1 MKKQKKNLLYW
12 VISIV
17 LAMIVLFT
25 TLLPRFDKKVDI
37 VVLGDSIMGN
47 LLYSTHSLDIVS
59 KKTGKKVFNGAFGG
73 TCMAYKERENVMLE
87 PAVWSMI
94 ELAEAICYKD
104 FGVQKAALSHAYQY
118 KNINH
123 LVPDYYVERM
133 ENLAQIDFSRV
144 EILIIEHGTNDY
156 NTATLLDNEENL
168 YDKSTFGGALRSG
181 LKLFQEKYPHLRI
194 ILMSPVYCEMEGEGQ
209 GKCYEVSY
217 GGGTLDEYVEKEK
230 EIAEEFGIEFLDAYH
245 LSGIWEE
252 NAGTYLF
259 DGIHPSEEGQAL
271 LGEFIAD
278 YLLK

>member
-1 MKKQKKNLLYW
+1 MKKQKKNLLYG

-17 LAMIVLFT
+17 LIMVVLFT

-47 LLYSTHSLDIVS
+47 LLYPTHSLDIVS
-59 KKTGKKVFNGAFGG
+59 EKTGKSVFNGAFGG
-73 TCMAYKERENVMLE
+73 TCMAYKQRENVMLE
-87 PAVWSMI
+87 PAAWSMI
-94 ELAEAICYKD
+94 ELAEAICYGD
-104 FGVQKAALSHAYQY
+104 FGLQKAALSHAYQY

-123 LVPDYYVERM
+123 LVPDYYVKRM
-133 ENLAQIDFSRV
+133 EDLSQIDFSEV

-156 NTATLLDNEENL
+156 NTGTPLDNAENF
-168 YDKSTFGGALRSG
+168 YDKGTFGGALRSG

-194 ILMSPVYCEMEGEGQ
+194 VLMSPVYCEVEGQ
-209 GKCYEVSY
+209 GKCYEVSC

-230 EIAEEFGIEFLDAYH
+230 EIAEEFGIDFLDAYH
-245 LSGIWEE
+245 QSGIWEE
-252 NAGTYLF
+252 NAKTYLF

-271 LGEFIAD
+271 LGEFIAE